1 MYDYQ
6 NLLLIPYPPMDFTMP
21 RSMGSPPRVYQ
32 DGIMV
37 EGVTESGSKN
47 EEVVSAEKY
56 YHRIYSIAEA
66 NVYDASYVKLRE
78 VALSYRL
85 PRLWTQKLHLQEASV
100 TLTGRNLWTIYKS
113 VPNIDPESAL
123 TTGNAQGVE
132 AYSIAYNTFLWCE
145 PFREILNV
153 NL

>member
-1 MYDYQ
+1 
-6 NLLLIPYPPMDFTMP
+6 
-21 RSMGSPPRVYQ
+21 
-32 DGIMV
+32 MV

-85 PRLWTQKLHLQEASV
+85 PRLWAQKLHLQEASV

-132 AYSIAYNTFLWCE
+132 AYSLPTTRSFG
-145 PFREILNV
+145 V
-153 NL
+153 NLSVKF